1 MNSDPVRSAESLW
14 KNPMNKKHTEEYSK
28 QKLKE
33 MRTFEENLYNQG
45 IYFVAGVDEVGRG
58 PLAGPVVSAAVIL
71 PIDFDVLGIDDSK
84 KLSEKKRDMFCPI
97 IKEKALAYGI
107 GMAGEKTIDS
117 INILEATKL
126 SMKEALKNA
135 EIMLG
140 EKVQHIL
147 FDAVKISEI
156 ETPQTSL
163 IHGDSKSIS
172 IAAASI
178 VAKVTR
184 DAMMKSYH
192 EQYPWYSFDR
202 NKGYGTRAHYEGIK
216 AHGIC
221 PIHRITFLK
230 KIIATKQ

>member
-1 MNSDPVRSAESLW
+1 M
-14 KNPMNKKHTEEYSK
+14 KNKYTEEYLK
-28 QKLKE
+28 QKSEE
-33 MRTFEENLYNQG
+33 MRTFEEKLYKEG
-45 IYFVAGVDEVGRG
+45 VFFVAGVDEVGRG

-71 PIDFDVLGIDDSK
+71 PLDFDVPGIDDSK
-84 KLSEKKRDMFCPI
+84 KLSEKKRDILCPI

-107 GMAGEKTIDS
+107 GMADEKIIDS

-140 EKVQHIL
+140 AEVQHIL
-147 FDAVKISEI
+147 FDAVKIEEI
-156 ETPQTSL
+156 ETPQTPL
-163 IHGDSKSIS
+163 IHGDSRSIS

-192 EQYPWYSFDR
+192 EQYPWYSFDK
-202 NKGYGTRAHYEGIK
+202 NKGYGTKAHYEGIK

-230 KIIATKQ
+230 NIMAVRP

>member
-1 MNSDPVRSAESLW
+1 M
-14 KNPMNKKHTEEYSK
+14 KNKYTEEYLK
-28 QKLKE
+28 QKSEE
-33 MRTFEENLYNQG
+33 MRTFEEKLYKEG
-45 IYFVAGVDEVGRG
+45 VFFVAGVDEVGRG

-71 PIDFDVLGIDDSK
+71 PLDFDVPGIDDSK
-84 KLSEKKRDMFCPI
+84 KLSEKKRDILCPI

-107 GMAGEKTIDS
+107 GMADEKIIDS

-126 SMKEALKNA
+126 SMREALKNA

-140 EKVQHIL
+140 KEIQHIL
-147 FDAVKISEI
+147 FDAVKIEEI
-156 ETPQTSL
+156 KTPQTSL
-163 IHGDSKSIS
+163 IHGDSRSIS

-192 EQYPWYSFDR
+192 EQYPWYSFDK
-202 NKGYGTRAHYEGIK
+202 NKGYGTKAHYEGIK

-230 KIIATKQ
+230 NIIAAKP

>member
-1 MNSDPVRSAESLW
+1 M
-14 KNPMNKKHTEEYSK
+14 KNKYTQEYLKQKTEEMRIFEG
-28 QKLKE
+28 KLYKE
-33 MRTFEENLYNQG
+33 GLF
-45 IYFVAGVDEVGRG
+45 FVAGVDEVGRG

-71 PIDFDVLGIDDSK
+71 PLDFDVPGIDDSK
-84 KLSEKKRDMFCPI
+84 KLSEKKRDILCPI

-107 GMAGEKTIDS
+107 GMADEKIIDS

-140 EKVQHIL
+140 AEVQHIL
-147 FDAVKISEI
+147 FDAVKIEEI
-156 ETPQTSL
+156 ETPQTPL
-163 IHGDSKSIS
+163 IHGDSRSIS

-184 DAMMKSYH
+184 DSMMKSYH
-192 EQYPWYSFDR
+192 EQYPWYSFDK
-202 NKGYGTRAHYEGIK
+202 NKGYGTKAHYEGIK

-230 KIIATKQ
+230 NIIAAKP

>member
-1 MNSDPVRSAESLW
+1 
-14 KNPMNKKHTEEYSK
+14 
-28 QKLKE
+28 
-33 MRTFEENLYNQG
+33 MRIFEEKLYKEG
-45 IYFVAGVDEVGRG
+45 LFFVAGVDEVGRG

-71 PIDFDVLGIDDSK
+71 PLDFDVPGIDDSK
-84 KLSEKKRDMFCPI
+84 KLSEKKRDILCPI

-107 GMAGEKTIDS
+107 GMADEKIIDS

-140 EKVQHIL
+140 AEVQHIL
-147 FDAVKISEI
+147 FDAVKIEEI
-156 ETPQTSL
+156 ETPQTPL
-163 IHGDSKSIS
+163 IHGDSRSIS

-192 EQYPWYSFDR
+192 EQYPWYSFDK
-202 NKGYGTRAHYEGIK
+202 NKGYGTKAHYEGIK

-230 KIIATKQ
+230 NIMAVRP

>member
-1 MNSDPVRSAESLW
+1 MTKLPDEKFYSLLEIE
-14 KNPMNKKHTEEYSK
+14 NGLRG
-28 QKLKE
+28 QGLKL
-33 MRTFEENLYNQG
+33 
-45 IYFVAGVDEVGRG
+45 IAGVDEAGRG
-58 PLAGPVVSAAVIL
+58 PLAGPVVASAVIFYEI
-71 PIDFDVLGIDDSK
+71 PPVLGIDDSK
-84 KLSEKKRDMFCPI
+84 KLSEKKRDILCPI

-107 GMAGEKTIDS
+107 GMADEKIIDS

-140 EKVQHIL
+140 AEVQHIL
-147 FDAVKISEI
+147 FDAVKIEEI
-156 ETPQTSL
+156 ETPQTPL
-163 IHGDSKSIS
+163 IHGDSRSIS

-184 DAMMKSYH
+184 DSMMKSYH
-192 EQYPWYSFDR
+192 EKYPWYSFDK
-202 NKGYGTRAHYEGIK
+202 NKGYGTKAHYEGIK

-230 KIIATKQ
+230 NIMAVRP